1 MGMKTKEDRTVKSL
15 DRTKTHQIYR
25 TTSGERVPGGSTLA
39 RTVSFGNT
47 DSLIAWGCRLAEA
60 GQDWQAVRQESAQL
74 GTAFHRLVECR
85 YTGERFPAEQYPPVF
100 TAQAT
105 RMADSFANVLN
116 ALGLVIYASEQ
127 QIVSDRGRFGGTLDL
142 VLGYSYCPEPTVLGD
157 LKSSNFLSGEHVL
170 QVAGF
175 YRELFAERYGQYPDQ
190 VILFRADRDTG
201 DCRGYVIPEEV
212 VEAAQIAVPHV
223 RLLYDLKK
231 KLERRFS

>member
-1 MGMKTKEDRTVKSL
+1 MRDKTVKSL
-15 DRTKTHQIYR
+15 DRTKTHTVYR

-39 RTVSFGNT
+39 RTISFGNT
-47 DSLIAWGCRLAEA
+47 DSLISWGCRLAEV

-85 YTGERFPAEQYPPVF
+85 YTGEPFPAEQYPPLF

-116 ALGLVIYASEQ
+116 ALGLVIHASEQ
-127 QIVSDRGRFGGTLDL
+127 QLVSDRLRFGGTLDL
-142 VLGYSYCPEPTVLGD
+142 VLSQGNLMPPTVLGD
-157 LKSSNFLSGEHVL
+157 LKSSNFLSGEHVM

-175 YRELFAERYGQYPDQ
+175 YRELYSEEYGCYPEQ

-201 DCRGYVIPEEV
+201 ECRGHVIPNEA

-231 KLERRFS
+231 KLERRMN